1 MVLQV
6 EAAEIL
12 FLDTQLRKGWGRD
25 FFTIEPPFIPGVG
38 VAGTVVELGE
48 GVDEG
53 WYGARVVS
61 STSGVGSYRGGGYAE
76 FARTVAAR
84 ALMIPDGVEA
94 AEALAAVS
102 DCAMGV
108 SRVDRSGLRAGD
120 TALVTAASGGI
131 GIWLIP
137 LLTAA
142 GIQVLAAARG
152 PQKIELARQRGAAV
166 AVDYGNDSWTE
177 LLGGVDVVFDGAG
190 GALGQQAAQLLRRG
204 GRFFA
209 YGASGGDFTDIEA
222 LAAERDLDVV
232 GLHEEFTD
240 EDAHRYATQALRHLA
255 DGSVRP
261 VIGQRLPLEQA
272 AAAHA
277 AIDARSV
284 VGKSVLIP

>member
-1 MVLQV
+1 MIEV

-12 FLDTQLRKGWGRD
+12 FLDTQLRSGWGRD

-48 GVDEG
+48 GVDENWHG
-53 WYGARVVS
+53 SRVVG

-76 FARTVAAR
+76 FARTVADR
-84 ALMIPDGVEA
+84 ALMIPAGVEA
-94 AEALAAVS
+94 AEALAAVN
-102 DCAMGV
+102 DGAMGV

-152 PQKIELARQRGAAV
+152 PQKIELARERGAAV
-166 AVDYGNDSWTE
+166 AVDYSENGWTGQ
-177 LLGGVDVVFDGAG
+177 LGEVDVVFDGAG
-190 GALGQQAAQLLRRG
+190 GALGQQAATLLRRG

-209 YGASGGDFTDIEA
+209 YGASAGDFTDIEA
-222 LAAERDLDVV
+222 LAAERNLEVIGINED
-232 GLHEEFTD
+232 FTD
-240 EDAHRYATQALRHLA
+240 EDAHRYATQALRLLA
-255 DGSVRP
+255 DGSIRP
-261 VIGQRLPLEQA
+261 VIGQQLPLERA
-272 AAAHA
+272 AEAHA
-277 AIDARSV
+277 EIERRRV